1 MTRRKFTSKFKTKV
15 AIEALK
21 ERNSLAVLAQ
31 KYDLAPQQIT
41 NWKREFL
48 DGAESVFDKKSKNK
62 KSEAEL
68 ERDQLLKIIGEQ
80 KVDIDFLK
88 HALK

>member
-1 MTRRKFTSKFKTKV
+1 MTRRKFTAKFKTKV

-21 ERNSLAVLAQ
+21 ERESLAVLAQ
-31 KYDLAPQQIT
+31 KYDLVPEQIT

-48 DGAESVFDKKSKNK
+48 NGAEAVFEKKSKNQ

-80 KVDIDFLK
+80 KVDLDFLK
-88 HALK
+88 NALK